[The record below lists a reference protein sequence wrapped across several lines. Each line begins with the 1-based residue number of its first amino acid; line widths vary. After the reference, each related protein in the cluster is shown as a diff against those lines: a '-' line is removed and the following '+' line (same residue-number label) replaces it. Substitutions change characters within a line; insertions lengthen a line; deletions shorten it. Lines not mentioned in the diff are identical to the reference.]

1 MIEKV
6 PMADVE
12 NSIKAQ
18 KEDIMRSDVLNL
30 LESVDHE
37 QLG

>member
-12 NSIKAQ
+12 NSINSQ